1 MGPPGRESVVVGCHR
16 IVMRSIAVLA
26 AAFAL
31 SCAAPVQPA
40 SAQNLLQAIFGG
52 FDRAI
57 RGEQPRAMSYA
68 DHYGRGNYGRYDDRR
83 ERRVSSSNDHAGPS
97 SGYCVRTCDGKYFA
111 VRGSGNMSAT
121 ALCRAFCPAAQTKV
135 FGGGKIDYSTA
146 ADGTR
151 YAELPN
157 AFLYRERTVPGCTC
171 NGRTAGGLVPLDPQ
185 SDPTLKSGDIIATND
200 GFKTYSGGKSKGA
213 EFTPIREM
221 SGSSE
226 WRRRLMSIKITPRPE
241 RTEEPEAEKV
251 GPSAQAEPPR
261 AALDKTA
268 ERLDLRRAQR

>member
-1 MGPPGRESVVVGCHR
+1 MVGCHR
-16 IVMRSIAVLA
+16 IVTRSIGVLA
-26 AAFAL
+26 TAFAL
-31 SCAAPVQPA
+31 SYAAPVQPA

-52 FDRAI
+52 IDRAI
-57 RGEQPRAMSYA
+57 RREIGPPRAMSYT
-68 DHYGRGNYGRYDDRR
+68 DHYGRGDPRGRYDDPR
-83 ERRVSSSNDHAGPS
+83 ERPSSSVEHAGPS

-121 ALCRAFCPAAQTKV
+121 ELCRAFCPAAQTKV
-135 FGGGKIDYSTA
+135 FGGGKIDYATA
-146 ADGTR
+146 GDGTR

-185 SDPTLKSGDIIATND
+185 SDPTLKPGDIIATND
-200 GFKTYSGGKSKGA
+200 GFMTYSGGKSKNA

-261 AALDKTA
+261 VALDKTA